1 MTTNSQAKLT
11 DTQTDQA
18 TRTPDL
24 GQYRVLVI
32 VPAYNEERFIGSVVL
47 KIKQHPVDVL
57 VIDDGST
64 DKTCQIAR
72 AAGAEAHC
80 LPTNQGKGAALNTGF
95 QLARQRQPD
104 AVVVIDADGQHL
116 PEELPRLLAPILR
129 DQADIVIGS
138 RYIDDTSN
146 TPIDRR
152 LGHKLINLATSVPS
166 GIYVSDS
173 QSGFRAFSPRAF
185 DLIQFKSDDFSV
197 ESEMQFLAQEFNLRV
212 AEVPIT
218 IRYTDGSKRPAVQQG
233 RIVLNGILRLVG
245 QYRPLM
251 YFGVPGMIA
260 LLAGIALGIYV
271 VKLYVNTLEL
281 AVGYAMI
288 TVMLAM
294 AGLLM
299 LSTGITLHSVRA
311 LLSDLF
317 NAFSDKMKHG

>member
-1 MTTNSQAKLT
+1 MQS
-11 DTQTDQA
+11 DTQPHTQD
-18 TRTPDL
+18 TPDL
-24 GQYRVLVI
+24 SQYRVLVI
-32 VPAYNEERFIGSVVL
+32 VPAHNEERFIGSVIL
-47 KIKQHPVDVL
+47 KIKQHPVDIL

-64 DKTCQIAR
+64 DLTCQIAR
-72 AAGAEAHC
+72 AAGVDVHC
-80 LPTNQGKGAALNTGF
+80 LPVNQGKGAALNTGF
-95 QLARQRQPD
+95 QLARLRQPD

-116 PEELPRLLAPILR
+116 PEELPRVIAPILN
-129 DQADIVIGS
+129 QEADICVGS
-138 RYIDDTSN
+138 RYIEDTSN
-146 TPIDRR
+146 TPTQRR

-173 QSGFRAFSPRAF
+173 QSGFRAFSPRAL
-185 DLIQFKSDDFSV
+185 DLIQFKSDDFTV
-197 ESEMQFLAQEFNLRV
+197 ESEMQFLAREHDLKV
-212 AEVPIT
+212 VEVPIT
-218 IRYTDGSKRPAVQQG
+218 IQYGEGSKRPAVQQG

-260 LLAGIALGIYV
+260 LLGGIALGIVVVQRYV
-271 VKLYVNTLEL
+271 ATFEL

-288 TVMLAM
+288 TVLLAM

>member
-24 GQYRVLVI
+24 DQYRVLVI